1 MRDAIRLI
9 ESSERILLSGHLRAD
24 GDCLGAQSVLFH
36 MFRAMGK
43 QVEVMLP
50 NPPDGRYGFLEA
62 HTPWTFYDGNL
73 PEADLLLVCDCNQL
87 DRLGAMG
94 DAVAASAMPRVAL
107 DHHPIAVD
115 HGWTA
120 LVHDETSAASGL
132 LALDLASAMG
142 YDALP
147 IEAYEAAFVALMT
160 DTGWLKYSN
169 ADAEAW
175 AAAAKLVERGV
186 DTERLYDAVYQQAE
200 RGRPI
205 GIRAALENLEYH
217 ADGHLAVAWVAQ
229 ERLRELDGA
238 LEDSDEVLDILRG
251 VAQVEAVGF
260 LTEREGGRVKVS
272 FRSKRHLDVN
282 QVARTVGGGGHA
294 RAAGASFGADV
305 DLAAAVAT
313 VRKALQEGY
322 ETQGVSAALAAD
334 RA

>member
-62 HTPWTFYDGNL
+62 HTPWTLYDGNL

-160 DTGWLKYSN
+160 TGMITVTITIITTTMARPPRRQPMHKKGWPWRQRRHFRQRRRPLTVLMPPACWRSWMKIR
-169 ADAEAW
+169 AW
-175 AAAAKLVERGV
+175 ASCLAIPPEPFQTGSESTRGC
-186 DTERLYDAVYQQAE
+186 
-200 RGRPI
+200 
-205 GIRAALENLEYH
+205 
-217 ADGHLAVAWVAQ
+217 
-229 ERLRELDGA
+229 
-238 LEDSDEVLDILRG
+238 
-251 VAQVEAVGF
+251 
-260 LTEREGGRVKVS
+260 
-272 FRSKRHLDVN
+272 
-282 QVARTVGGGGHA
+282 
-294 RAAGASFGADV
+294 
-305 DLAAAVAT
+305 
-313 VRKALQEGY
+313 
-322 ETQGVSAALAAD
+322 
-334 RA
+334 